1 MIAGGTVLWS
11 LQNTYALAMVVGSL
25 GQSTLKD
32 TVDDCGHP
40 FGCNDNRYSFSTT
53 GIIGSVTAGH
63 VIDLAGKSGPKLDL
77 RGSIGYTHSAG
88 DTFTNITSDQ
98 QKYTFSTWT
107 GTAGVTLFTNMALQN
122 DALLRPYVM
131 AYVRQEWGYKN
142 ELEAVQSNGIFLGNF
157 FYEQRHLYGG
167 VDGGTD
173 LYPGEYDVCR
183 RDVLRGVRQ

>member
-1 MIAGGTVLWS
+1 
-11 LQNTYALAMVVGSL
+11 MVVGSL

-40 FGCNDNRYSFSTT
+40 GCNDNRYSFSTT
-53 GIIGSVTAGH
+53 GFIGSVTAGH
-63 VIDLAGKSGPKLDL
+63 VFDLAGKSGPKLDL

-142 ELEAVQSNGIFLGNF
+142 ELEAVRSDGTFPGQFLLRAETPVRRRG
-157 FYEQRHLYGG
+157 RGP
-167 VDGGTD
+167 D
-173 LYPGEYDVCR
+173 LYPGQYDVCR
-183 RDVLRGVRQ
+183 RDVL